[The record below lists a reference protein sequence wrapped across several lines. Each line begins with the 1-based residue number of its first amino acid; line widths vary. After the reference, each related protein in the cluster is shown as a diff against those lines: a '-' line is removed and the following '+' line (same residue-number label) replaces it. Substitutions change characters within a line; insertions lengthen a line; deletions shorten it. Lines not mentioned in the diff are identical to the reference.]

1 MNKFLTF
8 VVVFILAFG
17 TMKLVHDHFHVHK
30 HIDPISQ
37 LPIVPSEP
45 IKPTKP
51 PIPNIVE
58 PIPGYLTYPGI
69 VEQVKLWNQQAP
81 ELTGILSIG
90 KTSGQKEIICIK
102 ITNSYSKV
110 KKRKSLITGC
120 IHGNEPHATGTIM
133 AYIGSLLA
141 KYDKEADVTKILD
154 ENEVYFVPVL
164 SPDSYPNSRHVDGV
178 DPNRD
183 FTDRISAPVKAIQQF
198 YGQHT
203 FDAVM
208 SGHTWGRV
216 YLTPWG
222 KTMKNCP
229 NHDSYVKIVG
239 EMAKRSDYRMLRACD
254 LYQAG
259 GGLNNP
265 PIRYEES
272 DYNQDYNVP
281 IYGAELDWYYEQG
294 LAKPTGGCFAVVC
307 EFGTHQRIPSREE
320 IFSEF
325 TRTWPAFLY
334 FLEEA
339 PKASVGWK

>member
-1 MNKFLTF
+1 
-8 VVVFILAFG
+8 
-17 TMKLVHDHFHVHK
+17 MKMVATPHK
-30 HIDPISQ
+30 HPHNDFIQIAPPAPEPPPPQKPKIPDIAQP
-37 LPIVPSEP
+37 VP
-45 IKPTKP
+45 
-51 PIPNIVE
+51 
-58 PIPGYLTYPGI
+58 GHLTYQGI

-81 ELTGILSIG
+81 ELSEILTIG
-90 KTSGQKEIICIK
+90 KTTQEKDIICIRL
-102 ITNSYSKV
+102 TNPYSKF
-110 KKRKSLITGC
+110 KKPKVLITGC
-120 IHGNEPHATGTIM
+120 IHGNEPHATGTVM

-141 KYDKEADVTKILD
+141 KYDKEDDVTKLL
-154 ENEVYFVPVL
+154 NERDIYFVPVL

-183 FTDRISAPVKAIQQF
+183 FSNLKSAPVRAIQDF
-198 YGQHT
+198 YKKHQ

-222 KTMKNCP
+222 KTMTNCP

-239 EMAKRSDYRMLRACD
+239 EMANRSEYRMLRACD
-254 LYQAG
+254 LYTAG

-265 PIRYEES
+265 PIRNTDWHSYF
-272 DYNQDYNVP
+272 DHDYNVP

-294 LAKPTGGCFAVVC
+294 IAKPTGGTFAVVC
-307 EFGTHQRIPSREE
+307 EFGTHQRIPSRDE
-320 IFSEF
+320 IMGEF

-339 PKASVGWK
+339 PKASLGWK